1 MLKYI
6 GKRLLQLIPI
16 LIGITFMSFALM
28 YSVADDAVD
37 VLYENAGGEIT
48 EQVKEKLRNELGL
61 DRPFLVQ
68 YADWLVNLIKGDMG
82 TSYISGKK
90 VFNTFVSK
98 LPNTIYLTV
107 SSLILTIAI
116 SIPFGIIAAVKQNKA
131 ADYIIR
137 FFSFI
142 GNSMPGFF
150 ISLLLILFFSVKLKW
165 FSAIGNEGIKSL
177 VLPTVTLAVSMSA
190 KYTRQV
196 RGAVLEELSKDY
208 VTAAHLRGIK
218 ESVILYKSVLRAA
231 MITITTLLALSIGSL
246 LGGTAIVET
255 IFMWDGVGKLAVD
268 SIMMRDYPM
277 ILAYVVWLAII
288 YVVINL
294 IADIIYH
301 ALDPRVRLLEE
312 ED

>member
-6 GKRLLQLIPI
+6 GKRLFQLIPI
-16 LIGITFMSFALM
+16 IIGITFMSFALM

-37 VLYENAGGEIT
+37 VLYENAGGEVT
-48 EQVKEKLRNELGL
+48 DQVKDKLRKELGL
-61 DRPFLVQ
+61 DRPFFVQ
-68 YADWLVNLIKGDMG
+68 YADWLVSMVKGDMG
-82 TSYISGKK
+82 TSYISGKR
-90 VFNTFVSK
+90 VFDTFVSK
-98 LPNTIYLTV
+98 LPNTVYLTA
-107 SSLILTIAI
+107 SSLLLTIVI
-116 SIPFGIIAAVKQNKA
+116 SIPFGIIAAVRQNKLT
-131 ADYIIR
+131 DYIIR

-150 ISLLLILFFSVKLKW
+150 ISLLLILIFAVKLKW
-165 FSAIGNEGIKSL
+165 FSAIGNEGVKSL
-177 VLPTVTLAVSMSA
+177 VLPSATLAVSMSA

-218 ESVILYKSVLRAA
+218 ESVILYKSVLRTA

-288 YVVINL
+288 YVIINL

-312 ED
+312 G

>member
-6 GKRLLQLIPI
+6 GKRFLQLIPI
-16 LIGITFMSFALM
+16 IIGITFMSFALM

-37 VLYENAGGEIT
+37 VLYENAGGEVT
-48 EQVKEKLRNELGL
+48 EQVKDKMRKELGL

-68 YADWLVNLIKGDMG
+68 YADWLVSMVKGDMG
-82 TSYISGKK
+82 TSYISGKR
-90 VFNTFVSK
+90 VFDTFVSK
-98 LPNTIYLTV
+98 LPNTVYLTA
-107 SSLILTIAI
+107 SSLLLTIVI
-116 SIPFGIIAAVKQNKA
+116 SIPFGIIAAVRQDKLT
-131 ADYIIR
+131 DYIIR

-150 ISLLLILFFSVKLKW
+150 ISLLLILIFAVKLKW
-165 FSAIGNEGIKSL
+165 FSAIGNEGVKSL
-177 VLPTVTLAVSMSA
+177 VLPSATLAVSMSA

-218 ESVILYKSVLRAA
+218 ESVILYKSVLWTA

-288 YVVINL
+288 YVIINL

-312 ED
+312 G

>member
-6 GKRLLQLIPI
+6 GKRFLQLIPI
-16 LIGITFMSFALM
+16 IIGITFMSFALM

-37 VLYENAGGEIT
+37 VLYENAGGEVT
-48 EQVKEKLRNELGL
+48 EQVKDKLRKELGL
-61 DRPFLVQ
+61 DRPFFVQ
-68 YADWLVNLIKGDMG
+68 YADWLVSMVKGDMG
-82 TSYISGKK
+82 TSYISGKR
-90 VFNTFVSK
+90 VFDTFVSK
-98 LPNTIYLTV
+98 LPNTVYLTA
-107 SSLILTIAI
+107 SSLLLTIVI
-116 SIPFGIIAAVKQNKA
+116 SIPFGIIAAVRQNKLT
-131 ADYIIR
+131 DYIIR

-150 ISLLLILFFSVKLKW
+150 ISLLLILIFAVKIKW
-165 FSAIGNEGIKSL
+165 FSAIGNEGVKSL
-177 VLPTVTLAVSMSA
+177 VLPSATLAVSMSA

-218 ESVILYKSVLRAA
+218 ESVILYKSVLRTA

-288 YVVINL
+288 YVIINL

-312 ED
+312 G

>member
-6 GKRLLQLIPI
+6 GKRFLQLVPI
-16 LIGITFMSFALM
+16 IIGITFMSFALM

-37 VLYENAGGEIT
+37 VLYENAGGEVT
-48 EQVKEKLRNELGL
+48 DQVKDKLRKELGL

-68 YADWLVNLIKGDMG
+68 YADWLVSMVKGDMG
-82 TSYISGKK
+82 TSYISGKR
-90 VFNTFVSK
+90 VFDTFVSK
-98 LPNTIYLTV
+98 LPNTVYLTA
-107 SSLILTIAI
+107 SSLLLTIVI
-116 SIPFGIIAAVKQNKA
+116 SIPFGIIAAVRQNKLT
-131 ADYIIR
+131 DYIIR

-150 ISLLLILFFSVKLKW
+150 ISLLLILIFAIKLKW
-165 FSAIGNEGIKSL
+165 FSAIGNEGVKSL
-177 VLPTVTLAVSMSA
+177 VLPSATLAVSMSA

-218 ESVILYKSVLRAA
+218 ESVILYKSVLRTA

-288 YVVINL
+288 YVIINL

-301 ALDPRVRLLEE
+301 AMDPRIRLLEE
-312 ED
+312 G

>member
-6 GKRLLQLIPI
+6 GKRFLQLIPI
-16 LIGITFMSFALM
+16 IIGITFMSFALM

-37 VLYENAGGEIT
+37 VLYENAGGEVT
-48 EQVKEKLRNELGL
+48 DQVKDKLRKELGL

-68 YADWLVNLIKGDMG
+68 YADWLVSMVKGDMG
-82 TSYISGKK
+82 TSYISGKR
-90 VFNTFVSK
+90 VFDTFVSK
-98 LPNTIYLTV
+98 LPNTVYLTA
-107 SSLILTIAI
+107 SSLLLTIAI
-116 SIPFGIIAAVKQNKA
+116 SILFGIIAAVRQNKLT
-131 ADYIIR
+131 DYIIR

-150 ISLLLILFFSVKLKW
+150 ISLLLILIFAVKLKW
-165 FSAIGNEGIKSL
+165 FSAIGNEGVKSL
-177 VLPTVTLAVSMSA
+177 VLPSATLAVSMSA

-218 ESVILYKSVLRAA
+218 ESVILYKSVLRTA

-288 YVVINL
+288 YVIINL

-301 ALDPRVRLLEE
+301 ALDPRIRLLEE
-312 ED
+312 G

>member
-6 GKRLLQLIPI
+6 GKRFLQLIPI
-16 LIGITFMSFALM
+16 IIGITFMSFALM

-37 VLYENAGGEIT
+37 VLYENAGGEVT
-48 EQVKEKLRNELGL
+48 DQVKDKLRKELGL
-61 DRPFLVQ
+61 DRPFFVQ
-68 YADWLVNLIKGDMG
+68 YADWLVSMVKGDMG

-90 VFNTFVSK
+90 VFDTFVSK
-98 LPNTIYLTV
+98 LPNTVYLTAA
-107 SSLILTIAI
+107 SLLLTIMI
-116 SIPFGIIAAVKQNKA
+116 SIPFGIIAAVRQNKLT
-131 ADYIIR
+131 DYIIR

-150 ISLLLILFFSVKLKW
+150 ISLLLILIFAVKLKW
-165 FSAIGNEGIKSL
+165 FSAIGNEGVKSL
-177 VLPTVTLAVSMSA
+177 VLPSATLAVSMSA

-218 ESVILYKSVLRAA
+218 ESVILYKSVLRTA

-288 YVVINL
+288 YVIINL

-312 ED
+312 G

>member
-6 GKRLLQLIPI
+6 GKRFLQLVPI
-16 LIGITFMSFALM
+16 IIGITFMSFALM

-37 VLYENAGGEIT
+37 VLYENAGGEVT
-48 EQVKEKLRNELGL
+48 DQVKDKLRKELGL

-68 YADWLVNLIKGDMG
+68 YADWLVSMVKGDMG
-82 TSYISGKK
+82 TSYISGKR
-90 VFNTFVSK
+90 VFDTFVSK
-98 LPNTIYLTV
+98 LPNTVYLTA
-107 SSLILTIAI
+107 SSLLLTIVI
-116 SIPFGIIAAVKQNKA
+116 SIPFGIIASVRQNKLT
-131 ADYIIR
+131 DYIIR

-150 ISLLLILFFSVKLKW
+150 ISLLLILIFAVKLKW
-165 FSAIGNEGIKSL
+165 FSAIGNEGVKSL
-177 VLPTVTLAVSMSA
+177 VLPSVTLAVSMSA

-218 ESVILYKSVLRAA
+218 DSVILYKSVLRTA

-288 YVVINL
+288 YVIINL

-301 ALDPRVRLLEE
+301 ALDPRIRLLEE
-312 ED
+312 G

>member
-6 GKRLLQLIPI
+6 GKRFFQLVPI
-16 LIGITFMSFALM
+16 IIGITFMSFALM

-37 VLYENAGGEIT
+37 VLYENAGGEVT
-48 EQVKEKLRNELGL
+48 DQVKDKLRKELGL

-68 YADWLVNLIKGDMG
+68 YADWLVSMVKGDMG
-82 TSYISGKK
+82 TSYISGKR
-90 VFNTFVSK
+90 VFDTFVSK
-98 LPNTIYLTV
+98 LPNTVYLTA
-107 SSLILTIAI
+107 SSLLLTIVI
-116 SIPFGIIAAVKQNKA
+116 SIPFGIIAAVRQNKLT
-131 ADYIIR
+131 DYIIR

-150 ISLLLILFFSVKLKW
+150 ISLLLILIFAVKLKW
-165 FSAIGNEGIKSL
+165 FSAIGNEGVKSL
-177 VLPTVTLAVSMSA
+177 VLPSATLAVSMSA

-218 ESVILYKSVLRAA
+218 DSVILYKSVLRTA

-288 YVVINL
+288 YVIINL

-301 ALDPRVRLLEE
+301 ALDPRIRLLEE
-312 ED
+312 G

>member
-6 GKRLLQLIPI
+6 GKRFLLLIPI
-16 LIGITFMSFALM
+16 IIGITFMSFALM

-37 VLYENAGGEIT
+37 VLYENAGGEVT
-48 EQVKEKLRNELGL
+48 DQVKDKLRKELGL

-68 YADWLVNLIKGDMG
+68 YADWLVSMVKGDMG
-82 TSYISGKK
+82 TSYISGKR
-90 VFNTFVSK
+90 VFDTFVSK
-98 LPNTIYLTV
+98 LPNTVYLTA
-107 SSLILTIAI
+107 SSLLLTIVI
-116 SIPFGIIAAVKQNKA
+116 SIPFGIIAAVRQNKLT
-131 ADYIIR
+131 DYIIR

-150 ISLLLILFFSVKLKW
+150 ISLLLILIFAVKLKW
-165 FSAIGNEGIKSL
+165 FSAIGNEGVKSL
-177 VLPTVTLAVSMSA
+177 VLPSATLAVSMSA

-218 ESVILYKSVLRAA
+218 ESVILYKSVLRTA

-288 YVVINL
+288 YVIINL

-301 ALDPRVRLLEE
+301 AMDPRIRLLEE
-312 ED
+312 G

>member
-6 GKRLLQLIPI
+6 GKRFLQLIPI
-16 LIGITFMSFALM
+16 IIGITFMSFALM

-37 VLYENAGGEIT
+37 VLYENAGGEVT
-48 EQVKEKLRNELGL
+48 EQVKDKMRKELGL
-61 DRPFLVQ
+61 DRPFFVQ
-68 YADWLVNLIKGDMG
+68 YADWLVSMVKGDMG

-90 VFNTFVSK
+90 VFDTFVSK
-98 LPNTIYLTV
+98 LPNTVYLTA
-107 SSLILTIAI
+107 SSLLLTIVI
-116 SIPFGIIAAVKQNKA
+116 SIPFGIIAAVRQNKLT
-131 ADYIIR
+131 DYIIR

-150 ISLLLILFFSVKLKW
+150 ISLLLILIFAVKLKW
-165 FSAIGNEGIKSL
+165 FSAIGNEGVKSL
-177 VLPTVTLAVSMSA
+177 VLPSATLAVSMSA

-218 ESVILYKSVLRAA
+218 ESVILYKSVLRTA

-288 YVVINL
+288 YVIINL

-312 ED
+312 G

>member
-6 GKRLLQLIPI
+6 GKRLFQLIPI
-16 LIGITFMSFALM
+16 IIGITFMSFALM

-37 VLYENAGGEIT
+37 VLYENAGGEVT
-48 EQVKEKLRNELGL
+48 DQVKDKLRKELGL
-61 DRPFLVQ
+61 DRPFFVQ
-68 YADWLVNLIKGDMG
+68 YADWLVSMVKGDMG
-82 TSYISGKK
+82 TSYISGKR
-90 VFNTFVSK
+90 VFDTFVSK
-98 LPNTIYLTV
+98 LPNTVYLTA
-107 SSLILTIAI
+107 SSLLLTIVI
-116 SIPFGIIAAVKQNKA
+116 SIPFGIIAAVRQNKLT
-131 ADYIIR
+131 DYIIR

-150 ISLLLILFFSVKLKW
+150 ISLLLILIFAVKLKW
-165 FSAIGNEGIKSL
+165 FSAIGNEGVKSL
-177 VLPTVTLAVSMSA
+177 VLPAATLAVSMSA

-218 ESVILYKSVLRAA
+218 ESVILYKSVLRTA

-288 YVVINL
+288 YVIINL

-312 ED
+312 G

>member
-6 GKRLLQLIPI
+6 GKRFLQLVPI
-16 LIGITFMSFALM
+16 IIGITFMSFALM

-37 VLYENAGGEIT
+37 VLYENAGGEVT
-48 EQVKEKLRNELGL
+48 DQVKDKLRKELGL

-68 YADWLVNLIKGDMG
+68 YADWLVSMVKGDMG
-82 TSYISGKK
+82 TSYISGKR
-90 VFNTFVSK
+90 VFDTFVSK
-98 LPNTIYLTV
+98 LPNTVYLTA
-107 SSLILTIAI
+107 SSLLLTIAI
-116 SIPFGIIAAVKQNKA
+116 SIPFGIIAAVRQNKLT
-131 ADYIIR
+131 DYIIR

-150 ISLLLILFFSVKLKW
+150 ISLLLILIFAVKLKW
-165 FSAIGNEGIKSL
+165 FSAIGNEGVKSL
-177 VLPTVTLAVSMSA
+177 VLPSATLAVSMSA

-218 ESVILYKSVLRAA
+218 ESVILYKSVLRTA

-288 YVVINL
+288 YVIINL

-301 ALDPRVRLLEE
+301 ALDPRIRLLEE
-312 ED
+312 G

>member
-6 GKRLLQLIPI
+6 GKRFLQLIPI
-16 LIGITFMSFALM
+16 IIGITFMSFALM

-37 VLYENAGGEIT
+37 VLYENAGGEVT
-48 EQVKEKLRNELGL
+48 DQVKDKLRKELGL

-68 YADWLVNLIKGDMG
+68 YADWLVSMVKGDMG
-82 TSYISGKK
+82 TSYISGKR
-90 VFNTFVSK
+90 VFDTFVSK
-98 LPNTIYLTV
+98 LPNTVYLTA
-107 SSLILTIAI
+107 SSLLLTIVI
-116 SIPFGIIAAVKQNKA
+116 SIPFGIIAAVRQNKLT
-131 ADYIIR
+131 DYIIR

-150 ISLLLILFFSVKLKW
+150 ISLLLILIFAIKLKW
-165 FSAIGNEGIKSL
+165 FSAIGNEGVKSL
-177 VLPTVTLAVSMSA
+177 VLPSATLAVSMSA

-218 ESVILYKSVLRAA
+218 ESVILYKSVLRTA

-288 YVVINL
+288 YVIINL

-301 ALDPRVRLLEE
+301 AMDPRIRLLEE
-312 ED
+312 G

>member
-6 GKRLLQLIPI
+6 GKRFLQLIPI
-16 LIGITFMSFALM
+16 IIGITFMSFALM

-37 VLYENAGGEIT
+37 VLYENAGGEVT
-48 EQVKEKLRNELGL
+48 EQVKDKMRKELGL
-61 DRPFLVQ
+61 DRPFFVQ
-68 YADWLVNLIKGDMG
+68 YADWLVSMVKGDMG

-90 VFNTFVSK
+90 VFDTFVSK
-98 LPNTIYLTV
+98 LPNTVYLTA
-107 SSLILTIAI
+107 SSLLLTIVI
-116 SIPFGIIAAVKQNKA
+116 SIPFGIIAAVRQDKLT
-131 ADYIIR
+131 DYIIR

-150 ISLLLILFFSVKLKW
+150 ISLLLILIFAVKLKW
-165 FSAIGNEGIKSL
+165 FSAIGNEGVKSL
-177 VLPTVTLAVSMSA
+177 VLPSATLAVSMSA

-218 ESVILYKSVLRAA
+218 ESVILYKSVLRTA

-288 YVVINL
+288 YVIINL

-301 ALDPRVRLLEE
+301 ALDPRIRLLEE
-312 ED
+312 G

>member
-6 GKRLLQLIPI
+6 GKRFLQLIPI
-16 LIGITFMSFALM
+16 IIGITFMSFALM

-37 VLYENAGGEIT
+37 VLYENAGGEVT
-48 EQVKEKLRNELGL
+48 DQVKDKLRKELGL
-61 DRPFLVQ
+61 DRPFFVQ
-68 YADWLVNLIKGDMG
+68 YADWLVSMVKGDMG
-82 TSYISGKK
+82 TSYISGKR
-90 VFNTFVSK
+90 VFDTFVSK
-98 LPNTIYLTV
+98 LPNTVYLTA
-107 SSLILTIAI
+107 SSLLVTIVI
-116 SIPFGIIAAVKQNKA
+116 SIPFGIIAAVRQNKLT
-131 ADYIIR
+131 DYIIR

-150 ISLLLILFFSVKLKW
+150 ISLLLILIFAVKLKW
-165 FSAIGNEGIKSL
+165 FSAIGNEGVKSL
-177 VLPTVTLAVSMSA
+177 VLPSATLAVSMSA

-218 ESVILYKSVLRAA
+218 ESVILYKSVLRTA

-288 YVVINL
+288 YVIINL

-312 ED
+312 G

>member
-6 GKRLLQLIPI
+6 GKRFLQLIPI
-16 LIGITFMSFALM
+16 IIGITFMSFALM

-37 VLYENAGGEIT
+37 VLYENAGGEVT
-48 EQVKEKLRNELGL
+48 DQVKDKLRKELGL

-68 YADWLVNLIKGDMG
+68 YADWLVSMVKGDMG
-82 TSYISGKK
+82 TSYISGKR
-90 VFNTFVSK
+90 VFDTFVSK
-98 LPNTIYLTV
+98 LPNTVYLTA
-107 SSLILTIAI
+107 SSLLLTIAI
-116 SIPFGIIAAVKQNKA
+116 SIPFGIIAAVRQNKLT
-131 ADYIIR
+131 DYIIR

-150 ISLLLILFFSVKLKW
+150 ISLLLILIFAVKLKW
-165 FSAIGNEGIKSL
+165 FSAIGNEGVKSL
-177 VLPTVTLAVSMSA
+177 VLPSATLAVSMSA

-218 ESVILYKSVLRAA
+218 ESVILYKSVLRTA

-288 YVVINL
+288 YVIINL

-301 ALDPRVRLLEE
+301 ALDPRIRLLEE
-312 ED
+312 G

>member
-6 GKRLLQLIPI
+6 GKRFLQLIPI
-16 LIGITFMSFALM
+16 IIGITFMSFALM

-37 VLYENAGGEIT
+37 VLYENAGGEVT
-48 EQVKEKLRNELGL
+48 EQVKDKLRKELGL
-61 DRPFLVQ
+61 DRPFFVQ
-68 YADWLVNLIKGDMG
+68 YADWLVSMVKGDMG
-82 TSYISGKK
+82 TSYISGKR
-90 VFNTFVSK
+90 VFDTFVSK
-98 LPNTIYLTV
+98 LPNTVYLTA
-107 SSLILTIAI
+107 SSLLLTIVI
-116 SIPFGIIAAVKQNKA
+116 SIPFGIIAAVRQDKLT
-131 ADYIIR
+131 DYIIR
-137 FFSFI
+137 FFNFI

-150 ISLLLILFFSVKLKW
+150 ISLLLILIFAVKLKW
-165 FSAIGNEGIKSL
+165 FSAIGNEGVKSL
-177 VLPTVTLAVSMSA
+177 VLPSATLAVSMSA

-218 ESVILYKSVLRAA
+218 ESVILYKSVLRTA

-268 SIMMRDYPM
+268 SLMMRDYPM

-288 YVVINL
+288 YVIINL

-301 ALDPRVRLLEE
+301 ALDPRIRLLEE
-312 ED
+312 G

>member
-6 GKRLLQLIPI
+6 GKRFLQLVPI
-16 LIGITFMSFALM
+16 IIGITFMSFALM

-37 VLYENAGGEIT
+37 VLYENAGGEVT
-48 EQVKEKLRNELGL
+48 DQVKDKLRKELGL

-68 YADWLVNLIKGDMG
+68 YADWLVSMVKGDMG
-82 TSYISGKK
+82 TSYISGKR
-90 VFNTFVSK
+90 VFDTFVSK
-98 LPNTIYLTV
+98 LPNTVYLTA
-107 SSLILTIAI
+107 SSLLLTIAI
-116 SIPFGIIAAVKQNKA
+116 SIPFGIIAAVRQNKLT
-131 ADYIIR
+131 DYIIR

-150 ISLLLILFFSVKLKW
+150 ISLLLILIFAVKLKW
-165 FSAIGNEGIKSL
+165 FSAIGNEGVKSL
-177 VLPTVTLAVSMSA
+177 VLPSATLAVSMSA

-218 ESVILYKSVLRAA
+218 ESVILYKSVLRTA

-288 YVVINL
+288 YVIINL

-301 ALDPRVRLLEE
+301 ALDPRIRILEE
-312 ED
+312 G